1 VTFIKM
7 KTCITLFF
15 ISLLGAT
22 TLVAQDGQPI
32 RWTAFEALDDSL
44 KRKKKPVL
52 LYFHTDWCAYC
63 RKMDK
68 RVFTREEVAELL
80 NERYYAVR
88 MDAETSD
95 TICFEGQ
102 AFVNHS
108 ANRKRAGIHELAQIF
123 SRETGFVA
131 PTFVVLNEDFRVQ
144 AIRYEYLHSE
154 RLKEMLT
161 WYR

>member
-1 VTFIKM
+1 M
-7 KTCITLFF
+7 
-15 ISLLGAT
+15 
-22 TLVAQDGQPI
+22 AQDDQTV

-44 KRKKKPVL
+44 ERKKKPVV

-80 NERYYAVR
+80 NERYYTVK
-88 MDAETSD
+88 MDAETTD
-95 TICFEGQ
+95 TIYFEGQ

-108 ANRKRAGIHELAQIF
+108 ADRKREGIHELAQIF

-131 PTFVVLNEDFRVQ
+131 PTFIVLNEDFRVQ
-144 AIRYEYLHSE
+144 AARYEYLHSE

-161 WYR
+161 QSR

>member
-1 VTFIKM
+1 M
-7 KTCITLFF
+7 
-15 ISLLGAT
+15 
-22 TLVAQDGQPI
+22 AQDGQPV

-44 KRKKKPVL
+44 ERKKKPIV

-80 NERYYAVR
+80 NERYYAVK
-88 MDAETSD
+88 MDAETTD
-95 TICFEGQ
+95 TIYFEGQ
-102 AFVNHS
+102 AFVNHR
-108 ANRKRAGIHELAQIF
+108 AGRKREGIHELAQIF

-144 AIRYEYLHSE
+144 ASRYEYLHSE
-154 RLKEMLT
+154 HLKKLLQ
-161 WYR
+161 